1 MAADHAQ
8 FFSPPGRVVS
18 ELVLA
23 SRSRAR
29 LEILRAAGLAV
40 RAVAADVDEER
51 IRDACRAGGE
61 GAEAAA
67 LALARAKARKVADG
81 APALVIGADQI
92 LDCRGAWFGKP
103 RDRAD
108 AAGQLRRL
116 SGRTHRLVTGVSLMG
131 REGEVWHHC
140 DIATMSMVAL
150 DEDAIARYL
159 DAAGDAA
166 LESVGA
172 YQIEGPGIGLFDR
185 VEGDYFAI
193 LGLPLVPLIGA
204 LRRRGLTIP

>member
-1 MAADHAQ
+1 M
-8 FFSPPGRVVS
+8 S

-29 LEILRAAGLAV
+29 LEILRAAGLTV

-81 APALVIGADQI
+81 AAALVVGADQI

-131 REGEVWHHC
+131 WGREVWHHC

-150 DEDAIARYL
+150 EEGAIARYL

>member
-1 MAADHAQ
+1 M
-8 FFSPPGRVVS
+8 SG
-18 ELVLA
+18 LVLA
-23 SRSRAR
+23 SRSRVR

-40 RAVAADVDEER
+40 RAVAADVDEEG

-67 LALARAKARKVADG
+67 LALALAKARKVAEG
-81 APALVIGADQI
+81 APALVVGADQI

-108 AAGQLRRL
+108 AADQLRAL

-140 DIATMSMVAL
+140 DVATMSMVAL
-150 DEDAIARYL
+150 DEGAIARYL

-172 YQIEGPGIGLFDR
+172 YQIEGRGIGLFDR

>member
-1 MAADHAQ
+1 M
-8 FFSPPGRVVS
+8 S

-40 RAVAADVDEER
+40 RAVAADVDEEA
-51 IRDACRAGGE
+51 IRDACRADGE

-67 LALARAKARKVADG
+67 LALARAKARKVAAVG
-81 APALVIGADQI
+81 AAALVVGADQI

-116 SGRTHRLVTGVSLMG
+116 SGRAHRLVTGVSLMG

-150 DEDAIARYL
+150 DEGAIARYL

-172 YQIEGPGIGLFDR
+172 YQIEGRGIGLFDR